1 MLIASIAIFLTGVQM
16 NLKDSLQKIPVTH
29 VNLSFYIETEKGT
42 KVRAVLD
49 KMRASHRKCALVMD
63 HGKLTGIF
71 TERDIVAK
79 VASKG
84 DVLKKPIEDL
94 MTPSPITMVST
105 LTVVEAS
112 RLIASTPHRYIPV
125 VNDEGVVLG
134 TVTYYAIIKYISD
147 YFPQEIY
154 NLPPVPDLF
163 ATARD
168 GA

>member
-1 MLIASIAIFLTGVQM
+1 M
-16 NLKDSLQKIPVTH
+16 NLKDSLQKVPVTH

-42 KVRAVLD
+42 KVHDVLD

-63 HGKLTGIF
+63 HGKLIGIF
-71 TERDIVAK
+71 TERDIVTK
-79 VASKG
+79 VAGKS
-84 DVLKKPIEDL
+84 DVLDKPIDGL
-94 MTPSPITMVST
+94 MTTSPITMADKF
-105 LTVVEAS
+105 TVVEAS

-125 VNDEGVVLG
+125 VNDDGVVLG